1 MEKKYL
7 ITLLSIVTVII
18 FIYFSFDFFKG
29 NHKNTLSKTMNR
41 PEISTI
47 EEKNKNIDIE
57 IPSHEI
63 FSYGIYKDDIYM
75 SIDENSK
82 SKLGNK
88 IVHYNLKTKKKTI
101 LFTSNFDNSS
111 VQGIKVN
118 NKWVTW
124 IDADDYGEQR
134 NIYAMNKRTNHNQ
147 TVVNGFPSHSG
158 HYLSWIYY
166 DKNKKRSYVMLRD
179 LYKKTN
185 KTIFILESFRQEN
198 SRVSFVKNKILFT
211 DQKNDVS
218 FCYLYNVSNQTLKT
232 FKIPYKNIGWAEIL
246 NDHQFLYIRFY
257 SDIFSENK
265 VFLYDTYRK
274 KEKEF
279 SKQYMDVSRL
289 AVDSQNRILIGTGDK
304 IDFYKYE
311 VTGNTINKIGK
322 LKEKNIFDLQV
333 ENGIYIIEKRPRNGN
348 IGTKLII
355 SRDLP

>member
-1 MEKKYL
+1 MGKKYL
-7 ITLLSIVTVII
+7 VTLLSIVTVII

-63 FSYGIYKDDIYM
+63 FSYGFYKDDIYM

-134 NIYAMNKRTNHNQ
+134 NIYAMNKRTREIKRITNHNQ
-147 TVVNGFPSHSG
+147 TVVNGFPSLSG

-179 LYKKTN
+179 LYKK
-185 KTIFILESFRQEN
+185 
-198 SRVSFVKNKILFT
+198 KIKL
-211 DQKNDVS
+211 
-218 FCYLYNVSNQTLKT
+218 YLY
-232 FKIPYKNIGWAEIL
+232 
-246 NDHQFLYIRFY
+246 
-257 SDIFSENK
+257 
-265 VFLYDTYRK
+265 
-274 KEKEF
+274 
-279 SKQYMDVSRL
+279 
-289 AVDSQNRILIGTGDK
+289 
-304 IDFYKYE
+304 
-311 VTGNTINKIGK
+311 
-322 LKEKNIFDLQV
+322 
-333 ENGIYIIEKRPRNGN
+333 
-348 IGTKLII
+348 
-355 SRDLP
+355 